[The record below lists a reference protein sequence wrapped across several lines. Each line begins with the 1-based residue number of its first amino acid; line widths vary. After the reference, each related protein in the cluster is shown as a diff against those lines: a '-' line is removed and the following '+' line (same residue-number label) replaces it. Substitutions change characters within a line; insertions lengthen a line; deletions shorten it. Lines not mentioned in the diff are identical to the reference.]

1 MFSSLPSR
9 IARGGGGGWTNF
21 GCKVSRYLFASRSS
35 RPSSTRLP
43 SLGETELTLRDG
55 ISQVDVSFFSSKHTE
70 YSSRERISINFFSF
84 FRRVSYRGSS
94 FEYTLVSFFSL
105 LLRFV
110 FEKLQIARRES
121 HLRYELLFQR
131 DEALISRVGRER
143 EMPLPDYFSIG
154 RGMGE
159 GGRKR
164 KEKKLTLIPSP
175 PCLYS
180 RKSGTTRLRRAI
192 SVSCSQQRC
201 SRSER
206 IISEPLFLSPPS
218 LSLPLFSSDAF
229 SF

>member
-1 MFSSLPSR
+1 MDEFRMQGLAIPLCL
-9 IARGGGGGWTNF
+9 AF
-21 GCKVSRYLFASRSS
+21 VASILHA
-35 RPSSTRLP
+35 T
-43 SLGETELTLRDG
+43 SLGETELMLRDG
-55 ISQVDVSFFSSKHTE
+55 TSQVDVSFFSSKHTE

-84 FRRVSYRGSS
+84 FRRASYRGSS
-94 FEYTLVSFFSL
+94 FEYTLVSFFSF

-175 PCLYS
+175 P
-180 RKSGTTRLRRAI
+180 
-192 SVSCSQQRC
+192 
-201 SRSER
+201 
-206 IISEPLFLSPPS
+206 
-218 LSLPLFSSDAF
+218 LPLFAEERND
-229 SF
+229 SFTPRHFRFLLSATVLS

>member
-1 MFSSLPSR
+1 MDEFRMQGLAIPLCL
-9 IARGGGGGWTNF
+9 AF
-21 GCKVSRYLFASRSS
+21 VASILHA
-35 RPSSTRLP
+35 T

-84 FRRVSYRGSS
+84 FRRASYRGSS
-94 FEYTLVSFFSL
+94 FEYTLVSFFSF

>member
-1 MFSSLPSR
+1 MDEFRMQGLAIPLCL
-9 IARGGGGGWTNF
+9 AF
-21 GCKVSRYLFASRSS
+21 VASILHA
-35 RPSSTRLP
+35 T

-143 EMPLPDYFSIG
+143 E
-154 RGMGE
+154 
-159 GGRKR
+159 K
-164 KEKKLTLIPSP
+164 
-175 PCLYS
+175 CLY
-180 RKSGTTRLRRAI
+180 
-192 SVSCSQQRC
+192 
-201 SRSER
+201 R
-206 IISEPLFLSPPS
+206 IISALVVVWAKEGGKGRRKN
-218 LSLPLFSSDAF
+218 
-229 SF
+229 